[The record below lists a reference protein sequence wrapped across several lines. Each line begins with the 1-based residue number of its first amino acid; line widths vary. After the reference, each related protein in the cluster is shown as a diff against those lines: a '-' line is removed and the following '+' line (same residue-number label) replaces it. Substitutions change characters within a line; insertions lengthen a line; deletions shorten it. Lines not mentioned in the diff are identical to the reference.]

1 MVVVPQA
8 DADGAAGSG
17 QYGRHGE
24 QVDDHVGH
32 AFQDQLL
39 VHDGLEAR
47 RQETGLGVNLLLFK
61 NNT

>member
-17 QYGRHGE
+17 QHGRHGE
-24 QVDDHVGH
+24 QVDDHVRH
-32 AFQDQLL
+32 ALQDQLL

-47 RQETGLGVNLLLFK
+47 RQG
-61 NNT
+61 